1 MPCDAYAAAAASNT
15 GTRGGWVFGIGWS
28 DRNPSSTGVERQ
40 LTDLQ
45 IVIVGCN
52 QVGTRL
58 AGELVDNGD
67 IVYIIDCETANLDR
81 LPRSL
86 VDSDLLTL
94 IFGDASSSD
103 TLNDAD
109 VENADAFITLT
120 GDDVLNG
127 LVAQK
132 AHFVYRVP
140 RALCLIKDN
149 DLRKMYNDLGL
160 ETLDPSQMIA
170 KAVSSAL
177 LVS

>member
-1 MPCDAYAAAAASNT
+1 M
-15 GTRGGWVFGIGWS
+15 
-28 DRNPSSTGVERQ
+28 
-40 LTDLQ
+40 
-45 IVIVGCN
+45 
-52 QVGTRL
+52 
-58 AGELVDNGD
+58 DNGD